1 MKKKIKKWTA
11 FFLSFIICIMSLF
24 PVYAADNLQID
35 NKAHDYSEINTLA
48 NNYSYGT
55 VSLNSDSKF
64 ILTDNNTASLYKETG
79 NVTENGILSIGAKK
93 GEIIEVRVTKSAI
106 DKDGDICDVII
117 KTTIP
122 ELYVAQ
128 SKYDALVKNHVTDG
142 TVATSSNDFTRVLM
156 NFSKY
161 DNSNL
166 LHLWLYTNGA
176 STHFTMKYVKT
187 GTDVEANIKGAIA
200 TIYDIDIYKT
210 STTDLLNACE
220 FVSIDNSVGNIYYQK
235 NTLLSDTNNNGAC
248 VYINKDPSSLGLFTQ
263 DNAPYDYSSA
273 TIVES
278 FDDSTYRMYY
288 GGEYCGIGYTFA
300 SPYMFSVDSPLIT
313 VDKDRVFE
321 NEKFNYKITQYIPNN
336 FFAKKFSFISNINEW
351 NNVNITGKLDPCL
364 NVTGNIAIS
373 NEKQED
379 VTSMF
384 DIEVTENLVTAT
396 IKQSSLSEPDFYA
409 HYYNMS
415 IPVCFKENAGKTT
428 GGFENS
434 AKLTVDDTVLESN
447 TVYTALKYTVNTN
460 ALIDN
465 GTVQVNDKSINTT
478 SKDSIVVN
486 YNENLTNK
494 ITFQLNNNYKIKSAI
509 VDNNPVSLSDIK
521 FENGYYYYDI
531 QDDNITENIS
541 HSVII
546 STELKEASVT
556 VNYKDTEGKELTQP
570 ETITGKVLDKY
581 TTQSKTFYGYDLTAI
596 PDNATGIMTE
606 KPITV
611 EYIYRLKDSSVIVYY
626 LDDEGKE
633 LAQSETITGKVFD
646 EYNTEQK
653 DFYGYELTATPE
665 NAFGSMT
672 EDSITIKYIYTKKP
686 TSVVVN
692 YLNEKNEVIAD
703 SETITGKVGN
713 LYNTSE
719 KDIYGYELTTTP
731 DNASGAMSEETITV
745 NYVYRL
751 KNASVIV
758 NYLDENGNKLAD
770 SNTITG
776 FVFDKYN
783 TVPKDLY
790 EYDLIETPDN
800 YTGTMMENNIVV
812 NYIYAL
818 KPAAVTVQ
826 YITEKGEP
834 LSDNIIIT
842 GKIFDEYNTQQKDF
856 YGYELTV
863 IPDNAFGSMTVDP
876 ITVNYIYRLKNAT
889 VTINYLDEEEK
900 ALADSEIITGKV
912 FDEYST
918 QQKDFYGYELT
929 AIPDN
934 ATGAMAIDPITV
946 NYVYRLKDAT
956 VVINYLDENGNQLTN
971 SETITG
977 HVFDE
982 YKTTEKDIEGYKL
995 KTVPDNAFGT
1005 MSEETIT
1012 VTYIYSVLPSAET
1025 PNIIDTN
1032 NHILH
1037 SPYTGDYGTIAPAL
1051 FALIISG
1058 ISITATLILKKKERN
1073 ISYEK
1078 SSTKR

>member
-1 MKKKIKKWTA
+1 
-11 FFLSFIICIMSLF
+11 
-24 PVYAADNLQID
+24 
-35 NKAHDYSEINTLA
+35 
-48 NNYSYGT
+48 
-55 VSLNSDSKF
+55 
-64 ILTDNNTASLYKETG
+64 
-79 NVTENGILSIGAKK
+79 
-93 GEIIEVRVTKSAI
+93 
-106 DKDGDICDVII
+106 
-117 KTTIP
+117 
-122 ELYVAQ
+122 
-128 SKYDALVKNHVTDG
+128 
-142 TVATSSNDFTRVLM
+142 M

-646 EYNTEQK
+646 EYNT
-653 DFYGYELTATPE
+653 
-665 NAFGSMT
+665 
-672 EDSITIKYIYTKKP
+672 
-686 TSVVVN
+686 
-692 YLNEKNEVIAD
+692 
-703 SETITGKVGN
+703 
-713 LYNTSE
+713 
-719 KDIYGYELTTTP
+719 
-731 DNASGAMSEETITV
+731 
-745 NYVYRL
+745 
-751 KNASVIV
+751 
-758 NYLDENGNKLAD
+758 
-770 SNTITG
+770 
-776 FVFDKYN
+776 
-783 TVPKDLY
+783 
-790 EYDLIETPDN
+790 
-800 YTGTMMENNIVV
+800 
-812 NYIYAL
+812 
-818 KPAAVTVQ
+818 
-826 YITEKGEP
+826 
-834 LSDNIIIT
+834 
-842 GKIFDEYNTQQKDF
+842 QQKDF

-876 ITVNYIYRLKNAT
+876 ITVNYIYRLKDAT

-956 VVINYLDENGNQLTN
+956 VVVNYLDENGNQLTN

-1005 MSEETIT
+1005 MSEKTIT

-1032 NHILH
+1032 NHIPH

-1058 ISITATLILKKKERN
+1058 ISITATLILKKEERN